1 MEKHEY
7 EILRRVEDRHWWYAG
22 LRGMLRQEIRRSGLA
37 AGGRLLDI
45 GCGTGANMAL
55 LGKEFRV
62 TGTDF
67 AAEAIAESAKRGL
80 SRLARASCA
89 ALPFC
94 DASFDA
100 AIMMDVLYHRGVPDK
115 VGALREARR
124 VLKPGGLLYLNVPAY
139 EWLRSSHDRAIHT
152 DQRFT
157 LGEIVRLL
165 REAGLS
171 PTFTTY
177 WNTLLFPAAA
187 AVRLM
192 RKGRAGGESDLGG
205 DGGESRIF
213 SGALWLERRL
223 IRWVPMPFGLS
234 VFAAARRE

>member
-1 MEKHEY
+1 
-7 EILRRVEDRHWWYAG
+7 R
-22 LRGMLRQEIRRSGLA
+22 
-37 AGGRLLDI
+37 
-45 GCGTGANMAL
+45 
-55 LGKEFRV
+55 EFRV
-62 TGTDF
+62 TGIDF
-67 AAEAIAESAKRGL
+67 AAEAIAESERRDL

-89 ALPFC
+89 ALPFR
-94 DASFDA
+94 DESFDT
-100 AIMMDVLYHRGVPDK
+100 AIMMDVLYHKGVPDK

-124 VLKPGGLLYLNVPAY
+124 VLKPGGSLYLNVPAY

-157 LGEIVRLL
+157 RGEIVRLL

-205 DGGESRIF
+205 DGGESRICA
-213 SGALWLERRL
+213 GMLWIERRL
-223 IRWVPMPFGLS
+223 IRVAPMPFGLS
-234 VFAAARRE
+234 VFGVARRD